1 MKDESS
7 KRTISELK
15 DLLRHVEERTKSAPF
30 KPREPVSLQKAAPG
44 REVVTQRG
52 GFWLVEDEAKAF
64 LNSQAE
70 FEAATDLFF
79 RRGEVN
85 RAFLA
90 SVDALS
96 GIADVEPGRLL
107 FLDIETAGFHGAG
120 LFLIG
125 LMTFENGR
133 FVVRQ
138 LLARNYA
145 EEAAIIEHVG
155 EFYRSCG
162 AVVTFN
168 GRAFDLPMIADRAV
182 VHRVSLPRFAKDV
195 DLLPA
200 ARRVW
205 KKVLPDCRLVTLESF
220 VCGRRRTGDVPS
232 HMIPK
237 LYHEFVENGDAFL
250 LADVIRHNALDLIA
264 MAHLLAA
271 MANG

>member
-1 MKDESS
+1 MPEESS
-7 KRTISELK
+7 KRTISELRA
-15 DLLRHVEERTKSAPF
+15 LLRNVEEKTKLTPF
-30 KPREPVSLQKAAPG
+30 KPREPVSLEKAAPG
-44 REVVTQRG
+44 REITTPHG
-52 GFWLVEDEAKAF
+52 GFWLVEDDAKAF
-64 LNSQAE
+64 LNSHAE

-79 RRGEVN
+79 RRGQVN
-85 RAFLA
+85 RELLE
-90 SVDALS
+90 SVEALS
-96 GIADVEPGRLL
+96 SIADVEPDKLL
-107 FLDIETAGFHGAG
+107 FLDIETAGFHGTG

-125 LMTFENGR
+125 LMTFEGGR

-155 EFYRSCG
+155 GFYQACG

-182 VHRVSLPRFAKDV
+182 VHRVKLPRFAKDV

-205 KKVLPDCRLVTLESF
+205 KKILPDCRLVTLESF

-232 HMIPK
+232 HMIPQ
-237 LYHEFVENGDAFL
+237 LYHEFVESGDAFL

-264 MAHLLAA
+264 MAHLLAK
-271 MANG
+271 MVNG